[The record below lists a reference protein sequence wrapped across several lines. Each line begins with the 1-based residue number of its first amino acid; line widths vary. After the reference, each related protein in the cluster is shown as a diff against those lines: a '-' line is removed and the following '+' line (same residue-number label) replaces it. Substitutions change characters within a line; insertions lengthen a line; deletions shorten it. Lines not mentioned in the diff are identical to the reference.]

1 MPDGQVL
8 EFSRVT
14 KSFGTIAAVSDLS
27 ARIEPGAVTGFL
39 GPNGAGKTTS
49 LRILLGQ
56 IRPTSGTATIGGVP
70 YSELRHPL
78 RTIGAVLE
86 DVAYRPR
93 RTAVRQLTM
102 AAKANGIALSR
113 VDDVIRLVG
122 LGDDAE
128 TRIGTYSLGMRQRLS
143 IASALLGDPGALV
156 LDEPANG
163 LDPAGIRWI
172 RMLMRRLADEGRA
185 VLVSSHVLSEIEQ
198 VADNVLVISK
208 GRLVYSDG
216 IEHLVDP
223 TSAAVVVDAEDR
235 TGLASALHAAGAEV
249 EVLRSGL
256 TVRGSD
262 AAAVGAIAASAGIAL
277 TTLQQRGPTLEDVFL
292 QLVNEGRLVRTET
305 MAVPVQHAPELD
317 APVTESD
324 DADASPA
331 AATDAT
337 DAVDE
342 IETVDDAEVS
352 ADSAAEPTVT
362 AHTAIDEDAD
372 LAEDDAIAAAELG
385 LAAPAAA
392 ASANLA
398 AGFAA
403 TGSPSADGPETDAD
417 SLGSIDDAITDA
429 ADRTDAEPEAQHAD
443 AGRTDADDASEADRD
458 TTADPL
464 AALVRDDSG
473 TTDAQDE
480 PAAEAESAPAE
491 PSFDDLIAGVALTAP
506 VTPSGF
512 GTEVLLDAWHAKEES
527 DDADVI
533 ADETPIAGIT
543 LNLEHMFATT
553 ENSDEA
559 DAAPSDEQ
567 ADDEQQSDEQAG
579 GPAPEEQP
587 VEDEAAASHAVE
599 DVPVEEQAIEPAT
612 RTSDETADEFRSE
625 DTTAEEVAD
634 SDDFHVELP
643 GTDESGT
650 DEAASDASVED
661 ETPSADWALHANV
674 ALTAPVT
681 VEGHE
686 GFDIPVLDDEPESS
700 DINDETPVATPRVT
714 QEPSTQTGKVEG
726 IEVFD
731 TLGVDIL
738 HLDEDGNI
746 QTVEPSPRASVG
758 EASDGDADDSNDTTS
773 VDDSDDAADA
783 DAGAADA
790 DPRAAAMSASLA
802 AAARAYFQG
811 DDSDAPSYTPGPAT
825 AEEAQAE
832 REAAGQET
840 RAAWAVA
847 ITGVID
853 TVPLAKS
860 DAEADGESSSEDTD
874 DNADETNDAD
884 NADETTAN
892 DERRGL

>member
-113 VDDVIRLVG
+113 VDEVIRLVG

-163 LDPAGIRWI
+163 LDPAGIRWM
-172 RMLMRRLADEGRA
+172 RMLMRRLADEGRT

-249 EVLRSGL
+249 ELLRSGL

-292 QLVNEGRLVRTET
+292 QLVNEGRLVRTQT

-324 DADASPA
+324 EADASPD
-331 AATDAT
+331 AATEAVAPTEAPDET
-337 DAVDE
+337 DAG
-342 IETVDDAEVS
+342 DDAEAP
-352 ADSAAEPTVT
+352 ADSDAESAATSHAV
-362 AHTAIDEDAD
+362 IDEDAD

-385 LAAPAAA
+385 LAVPAAA
-392 ASANLA
+392 ASASLA
-398 AGFAA
+398 GAGFAA
-403 TGSPSADGPETDAD
+403 TGFPNADAPETDAD
-417 SLGSIDDAITDA
+417 SIESIDDAITGAVDA
-429 ADRTDAEPEAQHAD
+429 ADSTGTEPEAQPAD
-443 AGRTDADDASEADRD
+443 ATPTDADAAAESDHVA
-458 TTADPL
+458 TADPL
-464 AALVRDDSG
+464 AALVRDDSDA
-473 TTDAQDE
+473 TDGQDE
-480 PAAEAESAPAE
+480 PAADAEAAPVE

-506 VTPSGF
+506 VAPSGF

-543 LNLEHMFATT
+543 LNLEHVFATA
-553 ENSDEA
+553 ENG
-559 DAAPSDEQ
+559 DAAAASD
-567 ADDEQQSDEQAG
+567 A
-579 GPAPEEQP
+579 
-587 VEDEAAASHAVE
+587 VEDE
-599 DVPVEEQAIEPAT
+599 PVEEQAIEPAAQ
-612 RTSDETADEFRSE
+612 TSDEATDEFRSE
-625 DTTAEEVAD
+625 DTTPEEAAD
-634 SDDFHVELP
+634 SDEFHVELP
-643 GTDESGT
+643 VTEESDT
-650 DEAASDASVED
+650 ADEATDDASVED
-661 ETPSADWALHANV
+661 DTPSADAALHANV

-686 GFDIPVLDDEPESS
+686 GFDIPVLDDESESS
-700 DINDETPVATPRVT
+700 DTEDEAPVATPRVT
-714 QEPSTQTGKVEG
+714 QEPSTETGKVEG

-746 QTVEPSPRASVG
+746 QTVEPSPRASAG
-758 EASDGDADDSNDTTS
+758 EATASEPSGSEASDTDADDSNDATS
-773 VDDSDDAADA
+773 VDDSDDAA

-832 REAAGQET
+832 KDAAGEET

-860 DAEADGESSSEDTD
+860 DAEAEAEEESSSEGTD
-874 DNADETNDAD
+874 DDADETAD
-884 NADETTAN
+884 NAEETTAN
-892 DERRGL
+892 DERRGF

>member
-113 VDDVIRLVG
+113 VDEVIRLVG

-163 LDPAGIRWI
+163 LDPAGIRWM
-172 RMLMRRLADEGRA
+172 RMLMRRLADEGRT
-185 VLVSSHVLSEIEQ
+185 VLLSSHVLSEIEQ

-249 EVLRSGL
+249 ELLRSGL

-292 QLVNEGRLVRTET
+292 QLVNEGRLVRTQT
-305 MAVPVQHAPELD
+305 MAMPVQHAPELD

-324 DADASPA
+324 EPDASPD
-331 AATDAT
+331 AATDAVDPT

-342 IETVDDAEVS
+342 IETVDDAEAPAVDD
-352 ADSAAEPTVT
+352 AESAAT
-362 AHTAIDEDAD
+362 ATATATATDEDAD

-385 LAAPAAA
+385 LAVPAAA
-392 ASANLA
+392 ASAGLA
-398 AGFAA
+398 GAGFAA
-403 TGSPSADGPETDAD
+403 TGFPNADAPEMDAG
-417 SLGSIDDAITDA
+417 SIESIDDAITDA
-429 ADRTDAEPEAQHAD
+429 VDAADSTHAEPEAQPAD
-443 AGRTDADDASEADRD
+443 ATPTDADAAAEADHD
-458 TTADPL
+458 ADPL
-464 AALVRDDSG
+464 AALVRDDSDA
-473 TTDAQDE
+473 TDAQDE
-480 PAAEAESAPAE
+480 PATDAESAPVE

-506 VTPSGF
+506 VAPSGF

-543 LNLEHMFATT
+543 LNLEHMFATA
-553 ENSDEA
+553 ENGD
-559 DAAPSDEQ
+559 DA
-567 ADDEQQSDEQAG
+567 
-579 GPAPEEQP
+579 
-587 VEDEAAASHAVE
+587 AAASDAAE
-599 DVPVEEQAIEPAT
+599 DEPVEEQAIEPAVS
-612 RTSDETADEFRSE
+612 TSDEAADEFRSE
-625 DTTAEEVAD
+625 DTTAEEAAD
-634 SDDFHVELP
+634 SDEFHVELP
-643 GTDESGT
+643 VTEESDTD
-650 DEAASDASVED
+650 DEASDDASVED
-661 ETPSADWALHANV
+661 DTPSADAGLHANV

-686 GFDIPVLDDEPESS
+686 GFDIPVLDDETESS
-700 DINDETPVATPRVT
+700 DSADEAPVATPRVT
-714 QEPSTQTGKVEG
+714 QEPSTETGKVKG

-746 QTVEPSPRASVG
+746 QTVEPSPRASADEAAASEPSSS
-758 EASDGDADDSNDTTS
+758 EASETDADDSNDATS

-832 REAAGQET
+832 KESAGQET

-860 DAEADGESSSEDTD
+860 DADADADEDSSSENAD
-874 DNADETNDAD
+874 DSDDADETHDAD
-884 NADETTAN
+884 IADETAD